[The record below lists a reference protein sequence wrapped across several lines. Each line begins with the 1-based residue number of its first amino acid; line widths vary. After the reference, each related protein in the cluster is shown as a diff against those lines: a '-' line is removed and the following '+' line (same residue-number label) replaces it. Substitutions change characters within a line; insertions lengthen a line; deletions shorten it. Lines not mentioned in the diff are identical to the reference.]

1 MALGI
6 LTDVTR
12 CVGCRACVYACKEI
26 NDLPRD
32 DAHMLNSGTW
42 TVVEGRGG
50 LNVRRQ
56 CMHCLDPAC
65 VSVCPVGALQKR
77 PEGPV
82 TYDES
87 ACMGCRYC
95 MVACPYRVPK
105 YEWDDPLPRM
115 QKCILCF
122 DQRVSRGK
130 QPACTEACPAQ
141 ATMFG
146 ERKDLIR
153 EARARIQRN
162 PERYVDHI
170 YGLEEAGGTSV
181 LYLSSLPFA
190 RLGFPMKLE
199 KQPYPRLIWSIL
211 STIPDIVVTGG
222 VVMLGLWWII
232 NRRVELAGAGNSR
245 AEEETGDPMLSE
257 ERPAPGAAE
266 GRERDE
272 RP

>member
-32 DAHMLNSGTW
+32 EAHHLNSATW
-42 TVVEGRGG
+42 CVVEHRAG

-65 VSVCPVGALQKR
+65 GSVCPVVALEKH

-82 TYDES
+82 TYDETR
-87 ACMGCRYC
+87 CMGCRYC
-95 MVACPYRVPK
+95 MLACPYRVPK
-105 YEWDDPLPRM
+105 YEWDSPLPRM

-122 DQRVSRGK
+122 DQRVSHGK

-146 ERKDLIR
+146 DRDDLIR
-153 EARARIQRN
+153 EARARIRLN
-162 PERYVDHI
+162 PERYVNHI

-181 LYLSSLPFA
+181 LYLSSLPFE
-190 RLGFPMKLE
+190 RMGFPMNLE
-199 KQPYPRLIWSIL
+199 KRPYPRLIWNIL
-211 STIPDIVVTGG
+211 STIPNIVITGG
-222 VVMLGLWWII
+222 TVMLGLWWII
-232 NRRVELAGAGNSR
+232 NRRMELAGTSEPAQD
-245 AEEETGDPMLSE
+245 EETGSPMLQDEGPTS
-257 ERPAPGAAE
+257 GAAE
-266 GRERDE
+266 GHEREE
-272 RP
+272 GS

>member
-32 DAHMLNSGTW
+32 DAHHLNSDTW
-42 TVVEGRGG
+42 CVVEHRAG

-65 VSVCPVGALQKR
+65 VSVCPVAALHKT

-82 TYDES
+82 VYDED

-105 YEWDDPLPRM
+105 YEWESALSRM
-115 QKCILCF
+115 QKCIMCF
-122 DQRVSRGK
+122 ENRVDQGK

-146 ERKDLIR
+146 DRNDLIR
-153 EARARIQRN
+153 EARARIRRN

-170 YGLEEAGGTSV
+170 YGLQEAGGTSV
-181 LYLSSLPFA
+181 LYLSSLPFE
-190 RLGFPMKLE
+190 RLGFPMKLDVE
-199 KQPYPRLIWSIL
+199 AYPRLIWSIL
-211 STIPDIVVTGG
+211 STIPNIVITGG
-222 VVMLGLWWII
+222 VFMFGLWWII
-232 NRRVELAGAGNSR
+232 NRREKLSNAATSPADDPPAAPSTEEGA
-245 AEEETGDPMLSE
+245 E
-257 ERPAPGAAE
+257 PGAAGARKE
-266 GRERDE
+266 G
-272 RP
+272 

>member
-32 DAHMLNSGTW
+32 EAQHLNSETW
-42 TVVEGRGG
+42 CVVEGRAG

-82 TYDES
+82 VYDET

-105 YEWDDPLPRM
+105 YEWDSALPRM

-122 DQRVSRGK
+122 DKRIAQGK

-146 ERKDLIR
+146 DRDDLIR
-153 EARARIQRN
+153 EARARIRRN

-170 YGLEEAGGTSV
+170 YGLREAGGTSV
-181 LYLSSLPFA
+181 LYLSSLPFE
-190 RLGFPMKLE
+190 RLGFPMKLDVE
-199 KQPYPRLIWSIL
+199 AYPRLIWNIL
-211 STIPDIVVTGG
+211 KTIPNIVTTGG
-222 VVMLGLWWII
+222 VFMLGLWWII
-232 NRRVELAGAGNSR
+232 NRREQLSGAAGAPQIEEGTAPSR
-245 AEEETGDPMLSE
+245 AESTDSA
-257 ERPAPGAAE
+257 APE
-266 GRERDE
+266 DRGRR
-272 RP
+272 

>member
-6 LTDVTR
+6 LTDITR

-32 DAHMLNSGTW
+32 EARHLNSETW
-42 TVVEGRGG
+42 TCVEARAG

-65 VSVCPVGALQKR
+65 VSVCPVAALTKT

-82 TYDES
+82 VYDET

-95 MVACPYRVPK
+95 MLACPYRVPK
-105 YEWDDPLPRM
+105 YEWQSALPRM
-115 QKCILCF
+115 QKCIMCF
-122 DQRVSRGK
+122 NQRVDQGK

-146 ERKDLIR
+146 DRDDLIR
-153 EARARIQRN
+153 EARARIRRN

-170 YGLEEAGGTSV
+170 YGLREAGGTSV
-181 LYLSSLPFA
+181 LYLSSLPFE
-190 RLGFPMKLE
+190 RLGFPMKLDVE
-199 KQPYPRLIWSIL
+199 AYPRLIWNIL
-211 STIPDIVVTGG
+211 RTVPNVVMTGG
-222 VVMLGLWWII
+222 VFMFGLWWII
-232 NRRVELAGAGNSR
+232 NRR
-245 AEEETGDPMLSE
+245 ETVSASE
-257 ERPAPGAAE
+257 AAE
-266 GRERDE
+266 AGSGEDPASPEGER